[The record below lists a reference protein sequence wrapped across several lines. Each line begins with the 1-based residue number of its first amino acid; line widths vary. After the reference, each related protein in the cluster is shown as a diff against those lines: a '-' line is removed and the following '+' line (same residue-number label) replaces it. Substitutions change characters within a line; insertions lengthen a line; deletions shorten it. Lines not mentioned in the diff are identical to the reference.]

1 MASIQFSRSDSTTVW
16 ATASNCATSHTYT
29 IQVYSGGTWWDKVT
43 NLYGNTSY
51 TKSFS
56 VNGSGSYSARLWDET
71 IQGVAATGSIPEW
84 ETSKDV
90 TVTIKNYLNSTTA
103 LVDGSYTGQVGTS
116 FSITAPGTQY
126 QTYANQYTFQYYT
139 LSSENYS
146 QNHSANEPIFIKD
159 GLQVRV
165 YYKSIS
171 YPYTTYVYVN
181 GSLVRTAQ
189 NTTNTESRVR
199 ISELSAYTAY
209 ADAYDFQ
216 YAKVGDSSV
225 EYASYSL
232 INLTQ
237 GSMTYISLYFVE
249 KLYPYTI
256 YIYIDGEAGPTTTN
270 TTNTESRVR
279 ISELSAYTAYADAYD
294 FQYAKVGDS
303 SVEYASYS
311 LINLTQGSM
320 TYISLYFVEKLYPY
334 TIYIYI
340 DGEAGP
346 TTTNTTN
353 TESSVLVSSLFADT
367 QYAIDYDFQYATVVG
382 LSGQYD
388 ANSYITLTSGST
400 TGIQLYFKSKIRS
413 VEPIISSV
421 TTTSTTATI
430 NWSKNGGTEGVWII
444 YYGLSSATMESG
456 GYITSSP
463 ATITGLAPGKTY
475 IFYIQNY
482 VSSSDKA
489 NSNSVTAA
497 TNEAIGY
504 FAWTND
510 DATNIQTGQPVTNLT
525 ASAWQNLIA
534 KVAACGG
541 NTGSIPTASSGTKIT
556 ANHFNQMRNAISG
569 LTGAGSVASS
579 VTSGTSKVLASLF
592 ANATTALK
600 EAINRAISAKN
611 NQ

>member
-1 MASIQFSRSDSTTVW
+1 MPTLTGVSGTPTSITLTVSGMSSSTTYRRTYKWILNSVVMKTTTDPEPHTTS
-16 ATASNCATSHTYT
+16 ASAYISGLTPSTAYQCKVEIYNP
-29 IQVYSGGTWWDKVT
+29 GGSKVAEAGYIRVVT
-43 NLYGNTSY
+43 L
-51 TKSFS
+51 
-56 VNGSGSYSARLWDET
+56 DPDP
-71 IQGVAATGSIPEW
+71 QP
-84 ETSKDV
+84 V
-90 TVTIKNYLNSTTA
+90 TVTIYNYL
-103 LVDGSYTGQVGTS
+103 DGSNTLVNGSFTGDINNTFYIS
-116 FSITAPGTQY
+116 ASGTQY
-126 QTYANQYTFQYYT
+126 QTYSQQYEFQYFT
-139 LSSENYS
+139 LSTQSYNITHDASY
-146 QNHSANEPIFIKD
+146 PITIKA
-159 GLQVRV
+159 GLIVRA
-165 YYKSIS
+165 YYKSIR
-171 YPYTTYVYVN
+171 YPYTAYVYID
-181 GSLVRTAQ
+181 GSLARTTQ
-189 NTTNTESRVR
+189 NTTNTEPKVR
-199 ISELSAYTAY
+199 ISDLAAYTAY

-232 INLTQ
+232 INLTR
-237 GSMTYISLYFVE
+237 GSMTYISLYFVK

-256 YIYIDGEAGPTTTN
+256 YIYIDGT
-270 TTNTESRVR
+270 
-279 ISELSAYTAYADAYD
+279 
-294 FQYAKVGDS
+294 
-303 SVEYASYS
+303 
-311 LINLTQGSM
+311 
-320 TYISLYFVEKLYPY
+320 
-334 TIYIYI
+334 
-340 DGEAGP
+340 AGP

-353 TESSVLVSSLFADT
+353 TESSVLISSLPA
-367 QYAIDYDFQYATVVG
+367 YINYVADYDFQYATVVG
-382 LSGQYD
+382 LSGQYNAD
-388 ANSYITLTSGST
+388 SRITLTSGST
-400 TGIQLYFKSKIRS
+400 TGIRLYFKSKIRS

-430 NWSKNGGTEGVWII
+430 NWSKNGGTEGTWII
-444 YYGLSSATMESG
+444 YYGLSSASMVSG
-456 GYITSSP
+456 GYVTSSP
-463 ATITGLAPGKTY
+463 ATITGLTPGKTY

-510 DATNIQTGQPVTNLT
+510 DATKIQTGQPVTNLT

-541 NTGSIPTASSGTKIT
+541 STGSIPTASSGTKIT

-592 ANATTALK
+592 ANTTTALK

>member
-1 MASIQFSRSDSTTVW
+1 MPTLTGVSGTPTSITLTVSGMSSSTTYRRTYKWILNSVVMKTTTDPEPHTTS
-16 ATASNCATSHTYT
+16 ASAYISGLTPSTAYQCKVEIYNP
-29 IQVYSGGTWWDKVT
+29 GGSKVAEAGYIRVVT
-43 NLYGNTSY
+43 L
-51 TKSFS
+51 
-56 VNGSGSYSARLWDET
+56 DPDP
-71 IQGVAATGSIPEW
+71 QP
-84 ETSKDV
+84 V
-90 TVTIKNYLNSTTA
+90 TVTIYNYL
-103 LVDGSYTGQVGTS
+103 DGSNTLVNGSFTGDINNTFYIS
-116 FSITAPGTQY
+116 ASGTQY
-126 QTYANQYTFQYYT
+126 QTYSQQYEFQYFT
-139 LSSENYS
+139 LSTQSYNITHDASY
-146 QNHSANEPIFIKD
+146 PITIKA
-159 GLQVRV
+159 GLIVRA
-165 YYKSIS
+165 YYKSIR
-171 YPYTTYVYVN
+171 YPYTAYVYID
-181 GSLVRTAQ
+181 GSLARTTQ
-189 NTTNTESRVR
+189 NTTNTESKVR
-199 ISELSAYTAY
+199 ISELAAYTAY
-209 ADAYDFQ
+209 ADSYDFQ

-232 INLTQ
+232 INLTR
-237 GSMTYISLYFVE
+237 GSMTYISLYFVK

-256 YIYIDGEAGPTTTN
+256 YIYIDGT
-270 TTNTESRVR
+270 
-279 ISELSAYTAYADAYD
+279 
-294 FQYAKVGDS
+294 
-303 SVEYASYS
+303 
-311 LINLTQGSM
+311 
-320 TYISLYFVEKLYPY
+320 
-334 TIYIYI
+334 
-340 DGEAGP
+340 AGP

-353 TESSVLVSSLFADT
+353 TESSVLISSLPAYIN
-367 QYAIDYDFQYATVVG
+367 YAADYDFQYATVVG
-382 LSGQYD
+382 LSGQYNAD
-388 ANSYITLTSGST
+388 SRITLTSGST
-400 TGIQLYFKSKIRS
+400 TGIRLYFKSKIRS

-444 YYGLSSATMESG
+444 YYGLSSASMASG
-456 GYITSSP
+456 GYVTSSP
-463 ATITGLAPGKTY
+463 ATITGLTPGKTY

-541 NTGSIPTASSGTKIT
+541 STGSIPTASSGTKIT

-579 VTSGTSKVLASLF
+579 VTSGKSKVLASLF

>member
-1 MASIQFSRSDSTTVW
+1 MPTLTGVSGTSTSITLTVSGMSSTTTYKRTYKWILNSVVMKTTTDSK
-16 ATASNCATSHTYT
+16 AGATSANAF
-29 IQVYSGGTWWDKVT
+29 ISGLTPSTAYQCKVEIY
-43 NLYGNTSY
+43 NPG
-51 TKSFS
+51 
-56 VNGSGSYSARLWDET
+56 GSK
-71 IQGVAATGSIPEW
+71 VAEAGYIRVVTLDP
-84 ETSKDV
+84 DPQPV
-90 TVTIKNYLNSTTA
+90 TVTIYNYL
-103 LVDGSYTGQVGTS
+103 DGSNTLVNGSFTGDIDNTFYIS
-116 FSITAPGTQY
+116 ASGTQY
-126 QTYANQYTFQYYT
+126 QTYSQQYEFQYFT
-139 LSSENYS
+139 LSTQSYNTTHDASY
-146 QNHSANEPIFIKD
+146 PITIKA
-159 GLQVRV
+159 GLIVRA
-165 YYKSIS
+165 YYKSIR
-171 YPYTTYVYVN
+171 YPYTAYVYIN
-181 GSLVRTAQ
+181 GSLARTAQ
-189 NTTNTESRVR
+189 NTTNTESKVR
-199 ISELSAYTAY
+199 ISDLAAYTAY

-232 INLTQ
+232 INLTR
-237 GSMTYISLYFVE
+237 GSMTYISLYFVK
-249 KLYPYTI
+249 KLYPYTL
-256 YIYIDGEAGPTTTN
+256 YIYIDGTAGP
-270 TTNTESRVR
+270 S
-279 ISELSAYTAYADAYD
+279 
-294 FQYAKVGDS
+294 
-303 SVEYASYS
+303 
-311 LINLTQGSM
+311 
-320 TYISLYFVEKLYPY
+320 
-334 TIYIYI
+334 
-340 DGEAGP
+340 
-346 TTTNTTN
+346 TTNTTN

-382 LSGQYD
+382 LSGQYN
-388 ANSYITLTSGST
+388 ANSRITLTSGST
-400 TGIQLYFKSKIRS
+400 TGIRLYFKSKIRS
-413 VEPIISSV
+413 VEPIISNV

-430 NWSKNGGTEGVWII
+430 NWSKNGGTEGVWVI
-444 YYGLSSATMESG
+444 YYGLSSASMTSG

-463 ATITGLAPGKTY
+463 STITGLTPGKTY

-541 NTGSIPTASSGTKIT
+541 STGSIPTASSGTKIT

-592 ANATTALK
+592 ANVTTSLK

>member
-1 MASIQFSRSDSTTVW
+1 MPTLTGVSGTSTSITLTVSGMSSSTTYRRTYKWILNSVVMKTTTDPEPHTTS
-16 ATASNCATSHTYT
+16 ASAYISGLTPSTAYQCKVEIYNP
-29 IQVYSGGTWWDKVT
+29 GGSKVAEAGYIRVVT
-43 NLYGNTSY
+43 L
-51 TKSFS
+51 
-56 VNGSGSYSARLWDET
+56 DPDP
-71 IQGVAATGSIPEW
+71 QP
-84 ETSKDV
+84 V
-90 TVTIKNYLNSTTA
+90 TVTIYNYL
-103 LVDGSYTGQVGTS
+103 DGSNTLVNGSFTGDINNTFYIS
-116 FSITAPGTQY
+116 APGTQY
-126 QTYANQYTFQYYT
+126 QTYSQQYEFQYFT
-139 LSSENYS
+139 LSTQNYNTAHDAS
-146 QNHSANEPIFIKD
+146 YPIKIKA
-159 GLQVRV
+159 GLIVRA
-165 YYKSIS
+165 YYKSIR
-171 YPYTTYVYVN
+171 YPYTAYVYID
-181 GSLVRTAQ
+181 GSLARTTQ
-189 NTTNTESRVR
+189 NTTNTESKVR
-199 ISELSAYTAY
+199 ISDLAAYTAY

-232 INLTQ
+232 INLTR
-237 GSMTYISLYFVE
+237 GSMTYISLYFVK

-256 YIYIDGEAGPTTTN
+256 YIYIDGT
-270 TTNTESRVR
+270 
-279 ISELSAYTAYADAYD
+279 
-294 FQYAKVGDS
+294 
-303 SVEYASYS
+303 
-311 LINLTQGSM
+311 
-320 TYISLYFVEKLYPY
+320 
-334 TIYIYI
+334 
-340 DGEAGP
+340 AGP

-353 TESSVLVSSLFADT
+353 TESSVLISSLPA
-367 QYAIDYDFQYATVVG
+367 YINYVADYDFQYATVVG
-382 LSGQYD
+382 LSGQYNAD
-388 ANSYITLTSGST
+388 SRITLTSGST
-400 TGIQLYFKSKIRS
+400 TGIRLYFKSKIRS

-444 YYGLSSATMESG
+444 YYGLSSASMVSG
-456 GYITSSP
+456 GYVTSSP
-463 ATITGLAPGKTY
+463 ATITGLTPGKTY

-541 NTGSIPTASSGTKIT
+541 STGSIPTASSGTKIT

>member
-1 MASIQFSRSDSTTVW
+1 MPTLTGVSGTPTSITLTVSGMSSSTTYRRTYKWILNSVVMKTTTDPEPHTTS
-16 ATASNCATSHTYT
+16 ASAYISGLTPSTAYQCKVEIYNP
-29 IQVYSGGTWWDKVT
+29 GGSKVAEAGYIRVVT
-43 NLYGNTSY
+43 L
-51 TKSFS
+51 
-56 VNGSGSYSARLWDET
+56 DPDP
-71 IQGVAATGSIPEW
+71 QP
-84 ETSKDV
+84 V
-90 TVTIKNYLNSTTA
+90 TVTIYNYL
-103 LVDGSYTGQVGTS
+103 DGSNTLVNGSFTGDINNTFYIS
-116 FSITAPGTQY
+116 ASGTQY
-126 QTYANQYTFQYYT
+126 QTYSQQYEFQYFT
-139 LSSENYS
+139 LSTQSYNITHDASY
-146 QNHSANEPIFIKD
+146 PITIKA
-159 GLQVRV
+159 GLIVRA
-165 YYKSIS
+165 YYKSIR
-171 YPYTTYVYVN
+171 YPYTAYVYID
-181 GSLVRTAQ
+181 GSLARTTQ
-189 NTTNTESRVR
+189 NTTNTESKVR
-199 ISELSAYTAY
+199 ISDLAAYTAY

-232 INLTQ
+232 INLTR
-237 GSMTYISLYFVE
+237 GSMTYISLYFVK

-256 YIYIDGEAGPTTTN
+256 YIYIDGT
-270 TTNTESRVR
+270 
-279 ISELSAYTAYADAYD
+279 
-294 FQYAKVGDS
+294 
-303 SVEYASYS
+303 
-311 LINLTQGSM
+311 
-320 TYISLYFVEKLYPY
+320 
-334 TIYIYI
+334 
-340 DGEAGP
+340 AGP

-353 TESSVLVSSLFADT
+353 TESSVLISSLPA
-367 QYAIDYDFQYATVVG
+367 YINYVADYDFQYATVVG
-382 LSGQYD
+382 LSGQYNAD
-388 ANSYITLTSGST
+388 SRITLTSGST
-400 TGIQLYFKSKIRS
+400 TGIRLYFKSKIRS

-444 YYGLSSATMESG
+444 YYGLSSASMVSG
-456 GYITSSP
+456 GYVTSSP
-463 ATITGLAPGKTY
+463 ATITGLTPGKTY

-541 NTGSIPTASSGTKIT
+541 STGSIPTASSGTKIT

>member
-1 MASIQFSRSDSTTVW
+1 MPTLTGVSGTPTSITLTVSGMSSSTTYRRTYKWILNSVVMKTTTDPEPHTTS
-16 ATASNCATSHTYT
+16 ASAYISGLTPSTAYQCKVEIYNP
-29 IQVYSGGTWWDKVT
+29 GGSKVAEAGYIRVVT
-43 NLYGNTSY
+43 L
-51 TKSFS
+51 
-56 VNGSGSYSARLWDET
+56 DPDP
-71 IQGVAATGSIPEW
+71 QP
-84 ETSKDV
+84 V
-90 TVTIKNYLNSTTA
+90 TVTIYNYL
-103 LVDGSYTGQVGTS
+103 DGSNTLVNGSFTGDINNTFYIS
-116 FSITAPGTQY
+116 ASGTQY
-126 QTYANQYTFQYYT
+126 QTYSQQYEFQYFT
-139 LSSENYS
+139 LSTQSYNITHDASY
-146 QNHSANEPIFIKD
+146 PITIKA
-159 GLQVRV
+159 GLIVRA
-165 YYKSIS
+165 YYKSIR
-171 YPYTTYVYVN
+171 YPYTAYVYID
-181 GSLVRTAQ
+181 GSLARTAQ
-189 NTTNTESRVR
+189 NTTNTEPKVR
-199 ISELSAYTAY
+199 ISDLAAYTAY

-232 INLTQ
+232 INLTR
-237 GSMTYISLYFVE
+237 GSMTYIYLYFVK

-256 YIYIDGEAGPTTTN
+256 YIYIDGT
-270 TTNTESRVR
+270 
-279 ISELSAYTAYADAYD
+279 
-294 FQYAKVGDS
+294 
-303 SVEYASYS
+303 
-311 LINLTQGSM
+311 
-320 TYISLYFVEKLYPY
+320 
-334 TIYIYI
+334 
-340 DGEAGP
+340 AGP

-353 TESSVLVSSLFADT
+353 TESSVLISSLPA
-367 QYAIDYDFQYATVVG
+367 YINYVADYDFQYATVVG
-382 LSGQYD
+382 LSGQYNAD
-388 ANSYITLTSGST
+388 SRITLTSGST
-400 TGIQLYFKSKIRS
+400 TGIRLYFKSKIRS

-463 ATITGLAPGKTY
+463 ATITGLTPGKTY

-489 NSNSVTAA
+489 DSNSVTAA

-510 DATNIQTGQPVTNLT
+510 DATNIQSGQPVTNLT

-541 NTGSIPTASSGTKIT
+541 STGSIPTASSGTKIT

>member
-1 MASIQFSRSDSTTVW
+1 MPTLTGASGTPTSITLTVSGMSSSTTYKRTYKWILNSVVMK
-16 ATASNCATSHTYT
+16 TTTDSNAGATSASAY
-29 IQVYSGGTWWDKVT
+29 ISGLTPSTAYQCKVEIY
-43 NLYGNTSY
+43 NPG
-51 TKSFS
+51 
-56 VNGSGSYSARLWDET
+56 GSK
-71 IQGVAATGSIPEW
+71 VAEAGYIRVVTLDADPQP
-84 ETSKDV
+84 V
-90 TVTIKNYLNSTTA
+90 TVTIYNYL
-103 LVDGSYTGQVGTS
+103 DGSNTLVNGSFTGDINDTFYIS
-116 FSITAPGTQY
+116 ASGTQY
-126 QTYANQYTFQYYT
+126 QTYSQQYEFQYFT
-139 LSSENYS
+139 LSTQSYNTTHDASY
-146 QNHSANEPIFIKD
+146 PITIKA
-159 GLQVRV
+159 GLIVRA

-171 YPYTTYVYVN
+171 YPYTAYVYID
-181 GSLVRTAQ
+181 GSLARTTQ
-189 NTTNTESRVR
+189 NTTNTESKVR
-199 ISELSAYTAY
+199 ISDLAAYTAY

-216 YAKVGDSSV
+216 YAKVRGSSV

-237 GSMTYISLYFVE
+237 GSMTYISLYFVK

-256 YIYIDGEAGPTTTN
+256 YIYIDGT
-270 TTNTESRVR
+270 
-279 ISELSAYTAYADAYD
+279 
-294 FQYAKVGDS
+294 
-303 SVEYASYS
+303 
-311 LINLTQGSM
+311 
-320 TYISLYFVEKLYPY
+320 
-334 TIYIYI
+334 
-340 DGEAGP
+340 AGP

-353 TESSVLVSSLFADT
+353 TESSVLISSLPAYIN
-367 QYAIDYDFQYATVVG
+367 YAADYDFQYATVVG
-382 LSGQYD
+382 LSGQYNAD
-388 ANSYITLTSGST
+388 SRITLTSGST
-400 TGIQLYFKSKIRS
+400 TGIRLYFKSKIRS

-430 NWSKNGGTEGVWII
+430 NWSKNGGTEGVWVI
-444 YYGLSSATMESG
+444 YYGLSSASMASG

-463 ATITGLAPGKTY
+463 ATITGLTPGKTY

-482 VSSSDKA
+482 VGSNDKA

-541 NTGSIPTASSGTKIT
+541 STGSIPTASSGTKIT

>member
-1 MASIQFSRSDSTTVW
+1 MPTLTGVSGTPTSITLTVSGMSSSTTYRRTYKWILNSVVMKTTTDPEPHTTS
-16 ATASNCATSHTYT
+16 ASAYISGLTPSTAYQCKVEIYNP
-29 IQVYSGGTWWDKVT
+29 GGSKVAEAGYIRVVT
-43 NLYGNTSY
+43 L
-51 TKSFS
+51 
-56 VNGSGSYSARLWDET
+56 DPDP
-71 IQGVAATGSIPEW
+71 QP
-84 ETSKDV
+84 V
-90 TVTIKNYLNSTTA
+90 TVTIYNYL
-103 LVDGSYTGQVGTS
+103 DGSNTLVNGSFTGDINNTFYIS
-116 FSITAPGTQY
+116 ASGTQY
-126 QTYANQYTFQYYT
+126 QTYSQQYEFQYFT
-139 LSSENYS
+139 LSTQSYNTTHDASY
-146 QNHSANEPIFIKD
+146 PITIKA
-159 GLQVRV
+159 GLIVRA
-165 YYKSIS
+165 YYKSIR
-171 YPYTTYVYVN
+171 YPYTAYVYID
-181 GSLVRTAQ
+181 GSLARTTQ
-189 NTTNTESRVR
+189 NTTNTESKVR
-199 ISELSAYTAY
+199 ISDLAAYTAY

-232 INLTQ
+232 INLTR
-237 GSMTYISLYFVE
+237 GSMTYISLYFVK

-256 YIYIDGEAGPTTTN
+256 YIYIDGT
-270 TTNTESRVR
+270 
-279 ISELSAYTAYADAYD
+279 
-294 FQYAKVGDS
+294 
-303 SVEYASYS
+303 
-311 LINLTQGSM
+311 
-320 TYISLYFVEKLYPY
+320 
-334 TIYIYI
+334 
-340 DGEAGP
+340 AGP

-353 TESSVLVSSLFADT
+353 TESSVLISSLPA
-367 QYAIDYDFQYATVVG
+367 YINYVADYDFQYATVVG
-382 LSGQYD
+382 LSGQYNAD
-388 ANSYITLTSGST
+388 SRITLTSGST
-400 TGIQLYFKSKIRS
+400 TGIRLYFKSKIRS

-444 YYGLSSATMESG
+444 YYGLSSASMASG

-463 ATITGLAPGKTY
+463 ATITGLTPGKTY

-541 NTGSIPTASSGTKIT
+541 STGSIPTASSGTKIT

>member
-1 MASIQFSRSDSTTVW
+1 MPTLTGVSGTSTSITLTVSGMSSSTTYRRTYKWILNSVVMK
-16 ATASNCATSHTYT
+16 TTTDPEPHATSASAY
-29 IQVYSGGTWWDKVT
+29 ISGLTPSTAYQCKVEIY
-43 NLYGNTSY
+43 NPG
-51 TKSFS
+51 
-56 VNGSGSYSARLWDET
+56 GSK
-71 IQGVAATGSIPEW
+71 VAEAGYIRVVTLDP
-84 ETSKDV
+84 DPQPV
-90 TVTIKNYLNSTTA
+90 TVTIYNYL
-103 LVDGSYTGQVGTS
+103 DGSNTLVNGSFTGDINNTFYIS
-116 FSITAPGTQY
+116 ASGTQY
-126 QTYANQYTFQYYT
+126 QTYSQQYEFQYFT
-139 LSSENYS
+139 LSTQSYNTTHDASY
-146 QNHSANEPIFIKD
+146 PITIKS
-159 GLQVRV
+159 GLIVRA
-165 YYKSIS
+165 YYKSIR
-171 YPYTTYVYVN
+171 YPYTAYVYIN

-189 NTTNTESRVR
+189 NTTNTESKVR
-199 ISELSAYTAY
+199 ISDLAAYTAY

-216 YAKVGDSSV
+216 YAKVGNPSI

-232 INLTQ
+232 INLTR
-237 GSMTYISLYFVE
+237 GSMTYISLYFVK

-256 YIYIDGEAGPTTTN
+256 YIYID
-270 TTNTESRVR
+270 
-279 ISELSAYTAYADAYD
+279 
-294 FQYAKVGDS
+294 
-303 SVEYASYS
+303 
-311 LINLTQGSM
+311 SM
-320 TYISLYFVEKLYPY
+320 
-334 TIYIYI
+334 
-340 DGEAGP
+340 AGP

-353 TESSVLVSSLFADT
+353 TESSVLISSLPAYIN
-367 QYAIDYDFQYATVVG
+367 YAADYDFQYATVVG
-382 LSGQYD
+382 LSGQYN
-388 ANSYITLTSGST
+388 ANSRITLTSGST
-400 TGIQLYFKSKIRS
+400 TGIRLYFKSKIRS
-413 VEPIISSV
+413 VEPIISNV

-444 YYGLSSATMESG
+444 YYGLSSASMVNG
-456 GYITSSP
+456 GYATSSP
-463 ATITGLAPGKTY
+463 ATITGLTPGKTY

-525 ASAWQNLIA
+525 ASAWRNLIA

-541 NTGSIPTASSGTKIT
+541 STGSIPTASSGTKIT

>member
-1 MASIQFSRSDSTTVW
+1 MPTLTGVSGTSTSITLTVSGMSEGTLYKRTYKWILNSVVRKTTTDSK
-16 ATASNCATSHTYT
+16 AGATSASAY
-29 IQVYSGGTWWDKVT
+29 ISGLTPSTPYQCKVEIYNPGGSKVSET
-43 NLYGNTSY
+43 EYIRVVTLDPDPQPVTVPIYNYLDGRNTL
-51 TKSFS
+51 
-56 VNGSGSYSARLWDET
+56 VNGSFTGDINNTFYISA
-71 IQGVAATGSIPEW
+71 S
-84 ETSKDV
+84 
-90 TVTIKNYLNSTTA
+90 
-103 LVDGSYTGQVGTS
+103 
-116 FSITAPGTQY
+116 GTQY
-126 QTYANQYTFQYYT
+126 QTYSQQYEFQYFT
-139 LSSENYS
+139 LSTQNYNTAHDAS
-146 QNHSANEPIFIKD
+146 YPIKIKA
-159 GLQVRV
+159 GLIVRA

-171 YPYTTYVYVN
+171 YPYTVYVYID

-189 NTTNTESRVR
+189 NTTNTESKVR
-199 ISELSAYTAY
+199 ISELAAYTAY
-209 ADAYDFQ
+209 ADSYDFQ
-216 YAKVGDSSV
+216 YAKVGGSSV

-237 GSMTYISLYFVE
+237 GSMTYISLYFVK

-256 YIYIDGEAGPTTTN
+256 YIYIDGT
-270 TTNTESRVR
+270 
-279 ISELSAYTAYADAYD
+279 
-294 FQYAKVGDS
+294 
-303 SVEYASYS
+303 
-311 LINLTQGSM
+311 
-320 TYISLYFVEKLYPY
+320 
-334 TIYIYI
+334 
-340 DGEAGP
+340 AGP

-382 LSGQYD
+382 LSGQYN
-388 ANSYITLTSGST
+388 ANSRITLTSGST
-400 TGIQLYFKSKIRS
+400 TGIRLYFKSKIRS
-413 VEPIISSV
+413 VAPLISNV
-421 TTTSTTATI
+421 TTTSTTAAI

-444 YYGLSSATMESG
+444 YYGLSSASMVSG
-456 GYITSSP
+456 GYVTSSP
-463 ATITGLAPGKTY
+463 ATITGLTPGKTY

-510 DATNIQTGQPVTNLT
+510 DATNIQSGQPVTNLT

-541 NTGSIPTASSGTKIT
+541 STGSIPTASSGTKIT

>member
-1 MASIQFSRSDSTTVW
+1 MPTLTGVSGTSTSITLTVSGMSSSTTYRRTYKWILNSVVMK
-16 ATASNCATSHTYT
+16 TTTDPEPHATSASAY
-29 IQVYSGGTWWDKVT
+29 ISGLTPSTAYQCKVEIY
-43 NLYGNTSY
+43 NPG
-51 TKSFS
+51 
-56 VNGSGSYSARLWDET
+56 GSK
-71 IQGVAATGSIPEW
+71 VAEAGYIRVVTLDP
-84 ETSKDV
+84 DPQPV
-90 TVTIKNYLNSTTA
+90 TVTIYNYL
-103 LVDGSYTGQVGTS
+103 DGSNTLVNGSFTGDINNTFYIS
-116 FSITAPGTQY
+116 ASGTQY
-126 QTYANQYTFQYYT
+126 QTYSQQYEFQYFT
-139 LSSENYS
+139 LSTQSYNTTHDASY
-146 QNHSANEPIFIKD
+146 PITIKS
-159 GLQVRV
+159 GLIVRA
-165 YYKSIS
+165 YYKSIR
-171 YPYTTYVYVN
+171 YPYTAYVYIN

-189 NTTNTESRVR
+189 NTTNTESKVR
-199 ISELSAYTAY
+199 ISDLAAYTAY

-237 GSMTYISLYFVE
+237 GSMTYISLYFVK

-256 YIYIDGEAGPTTTN
+256 YIYIDGT
-270 TTNTESRVR
+270 V
-279 ISELSAYTAYADAYD
+279 
-294 FQYAKVGDS
+294 
-303 SVEYASYS
+303 
-311 LINLTQGSM
+311 
-320 TYISLYFVEKLYPY
+320 
-334 TIYIYI
+334 
-340 DGEAGP
+340 GP

-353 TESSVLVSSLFADT
+353 TESSVLISSLPAYIN
-367 QYAIDYDFQYATVVG
+367 YAADYDFQYATVVG
-382 LSGQYD
+382 LSGQYN
-388 ANSYITLTSGST
+388 ANSRITLTSGST
-400 TGIQLYFKSKIRS
+400 TGIRLYFKSKIRS
-413 VEPIISSV
+413 VEPIISNV
-421 TTTSTTATI
+421 TTTSMTATI
-430 NWSKNGGTEGVWII
+430 NWSKNGGTEGVWVI
-444 YYGLSSATMESG
+444 YYGLSSASMASG

-463 ATITGLAPGKTY
+463 ATITGLTPGKTY

-541 NTGSIPTASSGTKIT
+541 STGSIPTASSGTKIT

>member
-1 MASIQFSRSDSTTVW
+1 MPTLTGVSGTPTSITLTVSGMSSSTTYRRTYKWILNSVVMKTTTDPEPHTTS
-16 ATASNCATSHTYT
+16 ASAYISGLTPSTAYQCKVEIYNP
-29 IQVYSGGTWWDKVT
+29 GGSKVAEAGYIRVVT
-43 NLYGNTSY
+43 L
-51 TKSFS
+51 
-56 VNGSGSYSARLWDET
+56 DPDP
-71 IQGVAATGSIPEW
+71 QP
-84 ETSKDV
+84 V
-90 TVTIKNYLNSTTA
+90 TVTIYNYL
-103 LVDGSYTGQVGTS
+103 DGSNTLVNGSFTGDINNTFYIS
-116 FSITAPGTQY
+116 ASGTQY
-126 QTYANQYTFQYYT
+126 QTYSQQYEFQYFT
-139 LSSENYS
+139 LSTQSYNITHDASY
-146 QNHSANEPIFIKD
+146 PITIKA
-159 GLQVRV
+159 GLIVRA
-165 YYKSIS
+165 YYKSIR
-171 YPYTTYVYVN
+171 YPYTAYVYID
-181 GSLVRTAQ
+181 GSLARTTQ
-189 NTTNTESRVR
+189 NTTNTESKVR
-199 ISELSAYTAY
+199 ISDLAAYTAY

-232 INLTQ
+232 INLTR
-237 GSMTYISLYFVE
+237 GSMTYISLYFVK

-256 YIYIDGEAGPTTTN
+256 YIYIDGT
-270 TTNTESRVR
+270 
-279 ISELSAYTAYADAYD
+279 
-294 FQYAKVGDS
+294 
-303 SVEYASYS
+303 
-311 LINLTQGSM
+311 
-320 TYISLYFVEKLYPY
+320 
-334 TIYIYI
+334 
-340 DGEAGP
+340 AGP

-353 TESSVLVSSLFADT
+353 TESSVLISSLPAYIN
-367 QYAIDYDFQYATVVG
+367 YAADYDFQYATVVG
-382 LSGQYD
+382 LSGQYNAD
-388 ANSYITLTSGST
+388 SRITLTSGST
-400 TGIQLYFKSKIRS
+400 TRIRLYFKSKIRS

-430 NWSKNGGTEGVWII
+430 NWSKNGGTEGVWVI
-444 YYGLSSATMESG
+444 YYGLSSASMVSG
-456 GYITSSP
+456 GYVTSSP
-463 ATITGLAPGKTY
+463 ATITGLTPGKTY

-510 DATNIQTGQPVTNLT
+510 DATKIQTGQPVTNLT

-541 NTGSIPTASSGTKIT
+541 STGSIPTASSGTKIT

>member
-1 MASIQFSRSDSTTVW
+1 MPTLTGVSGTPTSITLTVSGMSSSTTYRRTYKWILNSVVMKTTTDPEPHTTS
-16 ATASNCATSHTYT
+16 ASAYISGLTPSTAYQCKVEIYNP
-29 IQVYSGGTWWDKVT
+29 GGSKVAEAGYIRVVT
-43 NLYGNTSY
+43 L
-51 TKSFS
+51 
-56 VNGSGSYSARLWDET
+56 DPDP
-71 IQGVAATGSIPEW
+71 QP
-84 ETSKDV
+84 V
-90 TVTIKNYLNSTTA
+90 TVTIYNYL
-103 LVDGSYTGQVGTS
+103 DGSNTLVNGSFTGDINNTFYIS
-116 FSITAPGTQY
+116 ASGTQY
-126 QTYANQYTFQYYT
+126 QTYSQQYEFQYFT
-139 LSSENYS
+139 LSTQSYNITHDASY
-146 QNHSANEPIFIKD
+146 PITIKA
-159 GLQVRV
+159 GLIVRA
-165 YYKSIS
+165 YYKSIR
-171 YPYTTYVYVN
+171 YPYTEYVYID
-181 GSLVRTAQ
+181 GSLARTTQ
-189 NTTNTESRVR
+189 NTTNTESKVR
-199 ISELSAYTAY
+199 ISDLAAYTAY

-232 INLTQ
+232 INLTR
-237 GSMTYISLYFVE
+237 GSMTYISLYFVK

-256 YIYIDGEAGPTTTN
+256 YIYIDGT
-270 TTNTESRVR
+270 
-279 ISELSAYTAYADAYD
+279 
-294 FQYAKVGDS
+294 
-303 SVEYASYS
+303 
-311 LINLTQGSM
+311 
-320 TYISLYFVEKLYPY
+320 
-334 TIYIYI
+334 
-340 DGEAGP
+340 AGP

-353 TESSVLVSSLFADT
+353 TESSVLISSLPAYIN
-367 QYAIDYDFQYATVVG
+367 YAADYDFQYATVVG
-382 LSGQYD
+382 LSGQYNAD
-388 ANSYITLTSGST
+388 SRITLTSGST
-400 TGIQLYFKSKIRS
+400 TGIRLYFKSRIRS

-444 YYGLSSATMESG
+444 YYGLSSASMASG
-456 GYITSSP
+456 GYVTSSP
-463 ATITGLAPGKTY
+463 ATITGLTPGKTY

-510 DATNIQTGQPVTNLT
+510 DATNIQSGQPVTNLT

-541 NTGSIPTASSGTKIT
+541 STGSIPTASSGTKIT

-579 VTSGTSKVLASLF
+579 VTSGTSKILASLF

>member
-1 MASIQFSRSDSTTVW
+1 MPTLTGVSGTPTSITLTVSGMSSSTTYRRTYKWILNSVVMKTTTDPEPHTTS
-16 ATASNCATSHTYT
+16 ASAYISGLTPSTAYQCKVEIYNP
-29 IQVYSGGTWWDKVT
+29 GGSKVAEAGYIRVVT
-43 NLYGNTSY
+43 L
-51 TKSFS
+51 
-56 VNGSGSYSARLWDET
+56 DPDP
-71 IQGVAATGSIPEW
+71 QP
-84 ETSKDV
+84 V
-90 TVTIKNYLNSTTA
+90 TVTIYNYL
-103 LVDGSYTGQVGTS
+103 DGSNTLVNGSFTGDINNTFYIS
-116 FSITAPGTQY
+116 ASGTQY
-126 QTYANQYTFQYYT
+126 QTYSQQYEFQYFT
-139 LSSENYS
+139 LSTQSYNITHDASY
-146 QNHSANEPIFIKD
+146 PITIKA
-159 GLQVRV
+159 GLIVRA
-165 YYKSIS
+165 YYKSIR
-171 YPYTTYVYVN
+171 YPYTAYVYID
-181 GSLVRTAQ
+181 GSLARTTQ
-189 NTTNTESRVR
+189 NTTNTEPKVR
-199 ISELSAYTAY
+199 ISELAAYTAY

-237 GSMTYISLYFVE
+237 GSMTYISLYFVK

-256 YIYIDGEAGPTTTN
+256 YIYIDGT
-270 TTNTESRVR
+270 
-279 ISELSAYTAYADAYD
+279 
-294 FQYAKVGDS
+294 
-303 SVEYASYS
+303 
-311 LINLTQGSM
+311 
-320 TYISLYFVEKLYPY
+320 
-334 TIYIYI
+334 
-340 DGEAGP
+340 AGP

-353 TESSVLVSSLFADT
+353 TESSVLISSLPA
-367 QYAIDYDFQYATVVG
+367 YINYVADYDFQYATVVG
-382 LSGQYD
+382 LSGQYNAD
-388 ANSYITLTSGST
+388 SRITLTSGST
-400 TGIQLYFKSKIRS
+400 TGIRLYFKSKIRS

-430 NWSKNGGTEGVWII
+430 NWSKNGGTEGVWVI
-444 YYGLSSATMESG
+444 YYGLSSASMASG
-456 GYITSSP
+456 GYVTSSP
-463 ATITGLAPGKTY
+463 ATITGLTPGKTY

-510 DATNIQTGQPVTNLT
+510 DATKIQTGQPVTNLT

-541 NTGSIPTASSGTKIT
+541 STGSIPTASSGTKIT

>member
-1 MASIQFSRSDSTTVW
+1 MPTLTGVSGTPTSITLTVSGMSSSTTYRRTYKWILNSVVMKTTTDPEPHTTS
-16 ATASNCATSHTYT
+16 ASAYISGLTPSTAYQCKVEIYNP
-29 IQVYSGGTWWDKVT
+29 GGSKVAEAGYIRVVT
-43 NLYGNTSY
+43 L
-51 TKSFS
+51 
-56 VNGSGSYSARLWDET
+56 DPDP
-71 IQGVAATGSIPEW
+71 QP
-84 ETSKDV
+84 V
-90 TVTIKNYLNSTTA
+90 TVTIYNYL
-103 LVDGSYTGQVGTS
+103 DGSNTLVNGSFTGDINNTFYIS
-116 FSITAPGTQY
+116 ASGTQY
-126 QTYANQYTFQYYT
+126 QTYSQQYEFQYFT
-139 LSSENYS
+139 LSTQSYNITHDASY
-146 QNHSANEPIFIKD
+146 PITIKA
-159 GLQVRV
+159 GLIVRA
-165 YYKSIS
+165 YYKSIR
-171 YPYTTYVYVN
+171 YPYTAYVYID
-181 GSLVRTAQ
+181 GSLARTTQ
-189 NTTNTESRVR
+189 NTTNTESKVR
-199 ISELSAYTAY
+199 ISDLAAYTAY

-232 INLTQ
+232 INLTR
-237 GSMTYISLYFVE
+237 GSMTYISLYFVK

-256 YIYIDGEAGPTTTN
+256 YIYIDDT
-270 TTNTESRVR
+270 
-279 ISELSAYTAYADAYD
+279 
-294 FQYAKVGDS
+294 
-303 SVEYASYS
+303 
-311 LINLTQGSM
+311 
-320 TYISLYFVEKLYPY
+320 
-334 TIYIYI
+334 
-340 DGEAGP
+340 AGP

-353 TESSVLVSSLFADT
+353 TESSVLISSLPAYIN
-367 QYAIDYDFQYATVVG
+367 YAADYDFQYATVVG
-382 LSGQYD
+382 LSGQYNAD
-388 ANSYITLTSGST
+388 SRITLTSGST
-400 TGIQLYFKSKIRS
+400 TGIRLYFKSKIRS

-430 NWSKNGGTEGVWII
+430 NWSKNGGTEGVWVI
-444 YYGLSSATMESG
+444 YYGLSSASMASG
-456 GYITSSP
+456 GYVTSSP
-463 ATITGLAPGKTY
+463 ATITGLTPGKTY

-510 DATNIQTGQPVTNLT
+510 DATKIQTGQPVTNLT

-541 NTGSIPTASSGTKIT
+541 STGSIPTASSGTKIT

>member
-1 MASIQFSRSDSTTVW
+1 MPTLTGVSGTSTSITLTVSGMSSSTTYRRTYKWILNSVVMKTTTDPEPHTTS
-16 ATASNCATSHTYT
+16 ASAYISGLTPSTAYQCKVEIYNP
-29 IQVYSGGTWWDKVT
+29 GGSKVAEAGYIRVVT
-43 NLYGNTSY
+43 L
-51 TKSFS
+51 
-56 VNGSGSYSARLWDET
+56 DPDP
-71 IQGVAATGSIPEW
+71 QP
-84 ETSKDV
+84 V
-90 TVTIKNYLNSTTA
+90 TVTIYNYL
-103 LVDGSYTGQVGTS
+103 DGSNTLVNGSFTGDIDNTFYIS
-116 FSITAPGTQY
+116 ASGTQY
-126 QTYANQYTFQYYT
+126 QTYSQQYEFQYFT
-139 LSSENYS
+139 LSTQSYNITHDASY
-146 QNHSANEPIFIKD
+146 PITIKA
-159 GLQVRV
+159 GLIVRA
-165 YYKSIS
+165 YYKSIR
-171 YPYTTYVYVN
+171 YPYTAYVYID
-181 GSLVRTAQ
+181 GSLARTVQ
-189 NTTNTESRVR
+189 NTTNTESKVR
-199 ISELSAYTAY
+199 ISDLAAYTAY

-237 GSMTYISLYFVE
+237 GNMTYISLYFVK

-256 YIYIDGEAGPTTTN
+256 YIYIDGT
-270 TTNTESRVR
+270 
-279 ISELSAYTAYADAYD
+279 
-294 FQYAKVGDS
+294 
-303 SVEYASYS
+303 
-311 LINLTQGSM
+311 
-320 TYISLYFVEKLYPY
+320 
-334 TIYIYI
+334 
-340 DGEAGP
+340 AGP

-353 TESSVLVSSLFADT
+353 TESSVLISSLPAYIN
-367 QYAIDYDFQYATVVG
+367 YAADYDFQYATVVG
-382 LSGQYD
+382 LSGQYNAD
-388 ANSYITLTSGST
+388 SRITLTSGST
-400 TGIQLYFKSKIRS
+400 TGIRLYFKSKIRS
-413 VEPIISSV
+413 IEPIISSV

-444 YYGLSSATMESG
+444 YYGLSSASMESG

-463 ATITGLAPGKTY
+463 ATITGLTPGKTY

-541 NTGSIPTASSGTKIT
+541 STGSIPTASSGTKIT

>member
-1 MASIQFSRSDSTTVW
+1 MPTLTGVSGTPTSITLTVSGMSSSTTYRRTYKWILNSVVMKTTTDPEPHTTS
-16 ATASNCATSHTYT
+16 ASAYISGLTPSTAYQCKVEIYNP
-29 IQVYSGGTWWDKVT
+29 GGSKVAEAGYIRVVT
-43 NLYGNTSY
+43 L
-51 TKSFS
+51 
-56 VNGSGSYSARLWDET
+56 DPDP
-71 IQGVAATGSIPEW
+71 QP
-84 ETSKDV
+84 V
-90 TVTIKNYLNSTTA
+90 TVTIYNYL
-103 LVDGSYTGQVGTS
+103 DGSNTLVNGSFTGDINNTFYIS
-116 FSITAPGTQY
+116 ASGTQY
-126 QTYANQYTFQYYT
+126 QTYSQQYEFQYFT
-139 LSSENYS
+139 LSTQSYNITHDASY
-146 QNHSANEPIFIKD
+146 PITIKA
-159 GLQVRV
+159 GLIVRA
-165 YYKSIS
+165 YYKSIR
-171 YPYTTYVYVN
+171 YPYTAYVYID
-181 GSLVRTAQ
+181 GSLARTTQ
-189 NTTNTESRVR
+189 NTTNTESKVR
-199 ISELSAYTAY
+199 ISDLAAYTAY

-232 INLTQ
+232 INLTR
-237 GSMTYISLYFVE
+237 GSMTYISLYFVK

-256 YIYIDGEAGPTTTN
+256 YIYIDGT
-270 TTNTESRVR
+270 
-279 ISELSAYTAYADAYD
+279 
-294 FQYAKVGDS
+294 
-303 SVEYASYS
+303 
-311 LINLTQGSM
+311 
-320 TYISLYFVEKLYPY
+320 
-334 TIYIYI
+334 
-340 DGEAGP
+340 AGP

-353 TESSVLVSSLFADT
+353 TESSVLISSLPAYIN
-367 QYAIDYDFQYATVVG
+367 YAADYDFQYATVVG
-382 LSGQYD
+382 LSGQYNAD
-388 ANSYITLTSGST
+388 SRITLTSGST
-400 TGIQLYFKSKIRS
+400 TGIRLYFKSRIRS

-444 YYGLSSATMESG
+444 YYGLSSASMASG
-456 GYITSSP
+456 GYVTSSP
-463 ATITGLAPGKTY
+463 ATITGLTPGKTY

-541 NTGSIPTASSGTKIT
+541 STGSIPTASSGTKIT

>member
-1 MASIQFSRSDSTTVW
+1 MPTLTGVSGTPTSITLTVSGMSSSTTYRRTYKWILNSVVMKTTTDPEPHTTS
-16 ATASNCATSHTYT
+16 ASAYISGLTPSTAYQCKVEIYNPGGSKVAEAGYIRVVTLDPDPQPVTVPIYNYLDGSNT
-29 IQVYSGGTWWDKVT
+29 
-43 NLYGNTSY
+43 L
-51 TKSFS
+51 
-56 VNGSGSYSARLWDET
+56 VNGSFTGDINNTFYISA
-71 IQGVAATGSIPEW
+71 S
-84 ETSKDV
+84 
-90 TVTIKNYLNSTTA
+90 
-103 LVDGSYTGQVGTS
+103 
-116 FSITAPGTQY
+116 GTQY
-126 QTYANQYTFQYYT
+126 QTYSQQYEFQYFT
-139 LSSENYS
+139 LSTQSYNTMHDASY
-146 QNHSANEPIFIKD
+146 PITIKA
-159 GLQVRV
+159 GLIVRA
-165 YYKSIS
+165 YYKSIR
-171 YPYTTYVYVN
+171 YPYTAYVYID
-181 GSLVRTAQ
+181 GSLARTAQ
-189 NTTNTESRVR
+189 NTTNTESKVR
-199 ISELSAYTAY
+199 ISDLAAYTAY

-216 YAKVGDSSV
+216 YAKVGGSSV

-232 INLTQ
+232 INLTR
-237 GSMTYISLYFVE
+237 GSMTYISLYFVK

-256 YIYIDGEAGPTTTN
+256 YIYIDGA
-270 TTNTESRVR
+270 
-279 ISELSAYTAYADAYD
+279 
-294 FQYAKVGDS
+294 
-303 SVEYASYS
+303 
-311 LINLTQGSM
+311 
-320 TYISLYFVEKLYPY
+320 
-334 TIYIYI
+334 
-340 DGEAGP
+340 AGP

-353 TESSVLVSSLFADT
+353 TESSVLISSLPAYIN
-367 QYAIDYDFQYATVVG
+367 YAADYDFQYATVVG
-382 LSGQYD
+382 LSGQYNAD
-388 ANSYITLTSGST
+388 SRITLTSGST
-400 TGIQLYFKSKIRS
+400 TGIRLYFKSRIRS

-430 NWSKNGGTEGVWII
+430 NWSKNGGTEGVWVI
-444 YYGLSSATMESG
+444 YYGLSSASMVSG

-463 ATITGLAPGKTY
+463 ATITGLTPGKTY

-541 NTGSIPTASSGTKIT
+541 STGSIPTASSGTKIT

>member
-1 MASIQFSRSDSTTVW
+1 MPTLTGVSGTPTSITLTVSGMSSSTTYRRTYKWILNSVVMKTTTDPEPHTTS
-16 ATASNCATSHTYT
+16 ASAYISGLTPSTAYQCKVEIYNP
-29 IQVYSGGTWWDKVT
+29 GGSKVAEAGYIRVVT
-43 NLYGNTSY
+43 L
-51 TKSFS
+51 
-56 VNGSGSYSARLWDET
+56 DPDP
-71 IQGVAATGSIPEW
+71 QP
-84 ETSKDV
+84 V
-90 TVTIKNYLNSTTA
+90 TVTIYNYL
-103 LVDGSYTGQVGTS
+103 DGSNTLVNGSFTGDINNTFYIS
-116 FSITAPGTQY
+116 APGTQY
-126 QTYANQYTFQYYT
+126 QTYSQQYEFQYFT
-139 LSSENYS
+139 LSTQSYNITHDASY
-146 QNHSANEPIFIKD
+146 PITIKA
-159 GLQVRV
+159 GLIVRA
-165 YYKSIS
+165 YYKSIR
-171 YPYTTYVYVN
+171 YPYTAYVYID
-181 GSLVRTAQ
+181 GSLARTTQ
-189 NTTNTESRVR
+189 NTTNTEPKVR
-199 ISELSAYTAY
+199 ISELAAYIAY

-237 GSMTYISLYFVE
+237 GSMTYISLYFVK

-256 YIYIDGEAGPTTTN
+256 YIYIDGT
-270 TTNTESRVR
+270 
-279 ISELSAYTAYADAYD
+279 
-294 FQYAKVGDS
+294 
-303 SVEYASYS
+303 
-311 LINLTQGSM
+311 
-320 TYISLYFVEKLYPY
+320 
-334 TIYIYI
+334 
-340 DGEAGP
+340 AGP

-353 TESSVLVSSLFADT
+353 TESSVLISSLPA
-367 QYAIDYDFQYATVVG
+367 YINYVADYDFQYATVVG
-382 LSGQYD
+382 LSGQYNAD
-388 ANSYITLTSGST
+388 SRITLTSGST
-400 TGIQLYFKSKIRS
+400 TGIRLYFKSKIRS
-413 VEPIISSV
+413 VAPIISNV

-444 YYGLSSATMESG
+444 YYGLSSASMASG
-456 GYITSSP
+456 GYVTSSP
-463 ATITGLAPGKTY
+463 ATITGLTPGKTY

-510 DATNIQTGQPVTNLT
+510 DATKIQTGQPVTNLT

-541 NTGSIPTASSGTKIT
+541 STGSIPTASSGTKIT

>member
-1 MASIQFSRSDSTTVW
+1 MPTLTGASGTPTSITLTVSGMSSSTAYRRTYKWILNSVVMKTTTDPEPHTTS
-16 ATASNCATSHTYT
+16 ASAYISGLTPSTAYQCKVEIYNP
-29 IQVYSGGTWWDKVT
+29 GGSKVAEAGYIRVVT
-43 NLYGNTSY
+43 L
-51 TKSFS
+51 
-56 VNGSGSYSARLWDET
+56 DPDP
-71 IQGVAATGSIPEW
+71 QP
-84 ETSKDV
+84 V
-90 TVTIKNYLNSTTA
+90 TVTIYNYL
-103 LVDGSYTGQVGTS
+103 DGSNTLVNGSFTGDINNTFYIS
-116 FSITAPGTQY
+116 APGTQY
-126 QTYANQYTFQYYT
+126 QTYSQQYEFQYFT
-139 LSSENYS
+139 LSTQNYNTTHDAS
-146 QNHSANEPIFIKD
+146 YPITIKA
-159 GLQVRV
+159 GLIVRA

-171 YPYTTYVYVN
+171 YPYTAYVYID

-189 NTTNTESRVR
+189 NTTNTESKVR
-199 ISELSAYTAY
+199 ISELAAYTAY

-216 YAKVGDSSV
+216 YAKVKGSSV

-232 INLTQ
+232 IDLTQ
-237 GSMTYISLYFVE
+237 GSMTYISLYFVK

-256 YIYIDGEAGPTTTN
+256 YIYIDGT
-270 TTNTESRVR
+270 
-279 ISELSAYTAYADAYD
+279 
-294 FQYAKVGDS
+294 
-303 SVEYASYS
+303 
-311 LINLTQGSM
+311 
-320 TYISLYFVEKLYPY
+320 
-334 TIYIYI
+334 
-340 DGEAGP
+340 AGP

-353 TESSVLVSSLFADT
+353 TESSVLISSLPAYIN
-367 QYAIDYDFQYATVVG
+367 YAADYDFQYATVVG
-382 LSGQYD
+382 LSGQYNAD
-388 ANSYITLTSGST
+388 SRITLTSGST
-400 TGIQLYFKSKIRS
+400 TGIRLYFKSKIRS

-430 NWSKNGGTEGVWII
+430 NWSKNGGTEGVWVI
-444 YYGLSSATMESG
+444 YYGLSSASMASG
-456 GYITSSP
+456 GYVTSSP
-463 ATITGLAPGKTY
+463 ATITGLTPGKTY

-510 DATNIQTGQPVTNLT
+510 DATNIQSGQPVTNLT

-541 NTGSIPTASSGTKIT
+541 STGSIPTASSGTKIT

>member
-1 MASIQFSRSDSTTVW
+1 MPTLTGASGTPTSITLTVSGMSSSTTYRRTYKWILNSVVMKTTTDPEPHTTS
-16 ATASNCATSHTYT
+16 ASAYISGLKPSTAYQCKVEIYNP
-29 IQVYSGGTWWDKVT
+29 GGSKVAEAGYIRVVT
-43 NLYGNTSY
+43 L
-51 TKSFS
+51 
-56 VNGSGSYSARLWDET
+56 DPDP
-71 IQGVAATGSIPEW
+71 QP
-84 ETSKDV
+84 V
-90 TVTIKNYLNSTTA
+90 TVTIYNYL
-103 LVDGSYTGQVGTS
+103 DGSNTLVNGSFTGDINNTFYIS
-116 FSITAPGTQY
+116 APGTQY
-126 QTYANQYTFQYYT
+126 QTYSQQYEFQYFT
-139 LSSENYS
+139 LSTQNYNTTHDAS
-146 QNHSANEPIFIKD
+146 YPITIKA
-159 GLQVRV
+159 GLIVRA
-165 YYKSIS
+165 YYKSIR
-171 YPYTTYVYVN
+171 YPYTAYVYID

-189 NTTNTESRVR
+189 NTTNTESKVR
-199 ISELSAYTAY
+199 ISELAAYTAY

-216 YAKVGDSSV
+216 YAKVKGSSV

-237 GSMTYISLYFVE
+237 GSMTYISLYFVK
-249 KLYPYTI
+249 KLYPYTV
-256 YIYIDGEAGPTTTN
+256 YIYID
-270 TTNTESRVR
+270 
-279 ISELSAYTAYADAYD
+279 DA
-294 FQYAKVGDS
+294 
-303 SVEYASYS
+303 
-311 LINLTQGSM
+311 
-320 TYISLYFVEKLYPY
+320 
-334 TIYIYI
+334 
-340 DGEAGP
+340 AGP

-353 TESSVLVSSLFADT
+353 TESSVLISSLPAYIN
-367 QYAIDYDFQYATVVG
+367 YAADYDFQYATVVG
-382 LSGQYD
+382 LSGQYN
-388 ANSYITLTSGST
+388 ANSRITLTSGST
-400 TGIQLYFKSKIRS
+400 TGIRLYFKSKIRS
-413 VEPIISSV
+413 VEPIISNV

-430 NWSKNGGTEGVWII
+430 NWSKNGGTEGVWVI
-444 YYGLSSATMESG
+444 YYGLSSASMVSG

-463 ATITGLAPGKTY
+463 ATITGLTPGKTY

-541 NTGSIPTASSGTKIT
+541 STGSIPTASSGTKIT

>member
-1 MASIQFSRSDSTTVW
+1 MPTLTGVSGTPTSITLTVSGMSSSTTYRRTYKWILNSVVMKTTTDPEPHTTS
-16 ATASNCATSHTYT
+16 ASAYISGLTPSTAYQCKVEIYNP
-29 IQVYSGGTWWDKVT
+29 GGSKVAEAGYIRVVT
-43 NLYGNTSY
+43 L
-51 TKSFS
+51 
-56 VNGSGSYSARLWDET
+56 DPDP
-71 IQGVAATGSIPEW
+71 QP
-84 ETSKDV
+84 V
-90 TVTIKNYLNSTTA
+90 TVTIYNYL
-103 LVDGSYTGQVGTS
+103 DGSNTLVNGSFTGDINNTFYIS
-116 FSITAPGTQY
+116 ASGTQY
-126 QTYANQYTFQYYT
+126 QTYSQQYEFQYFT
-139 LSSENYS
+139 LSTQSYNITHDASY
-146 QNHSANEPIFIKD
+146 PITIKD
-159 GLQVRV
+159 GLIVRA
-165 YYKSIS
+165 YYKSIR
-171 YPYTTYVYVN
+171 YPYTAYVYID
-181 GSLVRTAQ
+181 GSLARTTQ
-189 NTTNTESRVR
+189 NTTNTESKVR
-199 ISELSAYTAY
+199 ISDLAAYTAY

-237 GSMTYISLYFVE
+237 GSMTYISLYFVK

-256 YIYIDGEAGPTTTN
+256 YIYIDGT
-270 TTNTESRVR
+270 
-279 ISELSAYTAYADAYD
+279 
-294 FQYAKVGDS
+294 
-303 SVEYASYS
+303 
-311 LINLTQGSM
+311 
-320 TYISLYFVEKLYPY
+320 
-334 TIYIYI
+334 
-340 DGEAGP
+340 AGP

-353 TESSVLVSSLFADT
+353 TESSVLISSLPA
-367 QYAIDYDFQYATVVG
+367 YINYVADYDFQYATVVG
-382 LSGQYD
+382 LSGQYNAD
-388 ANSYITLTSGST
+388 SRITLTSGST
-400 TGIQLYFKSKIRS
+400 TGIRLYFKSKIRS

-444 YYGLSSATMESG
+444 YYGLSSASMASG
-456 GYITSSP
+456 GYVTSSP
-463 ATITGLAPGKTY
+463 ATITGLTPGKTY

-510 DATNIQTGQPVTNLT
+510 DATKIQTGQPVTNLT

-541 NTGSIPTASSGTKIT
+541 STGSIPTASSGTKIT

>member
-1 MASIQFSRSDSTTVW
+1 MPTLTGASGTPTSITLTVSGMSSSTTYKRTYKWILNSVVMK
-16 ATASNCATSHTYT
+16 TTTDSNAGATSASAY
-29 IQVYSGGTWWDKVT
+29 ISGLTPSTAYQCKVEIY
-43 NLYGNTSY
+43 NPG
-51 TKSFS
+51 
-56 VNGSGSYSARLWDET
+56 GSK
-71 IQGVAATGSIPEW
+71 VAEAGYIRVVTLDADPQP
-84 ETSKDV
+84 V
-90 TVTIKNYLNSTTA
+90 TVTIYNYL
-103 LVDGSYTGQVGTS
+103 DGSNTLVNGSFTGDINDTFYIS
-116 FSITAPGTQY
+116 ASGTQY
-126 QTYANQYTFQYYT
+126 QTYSQQYEFQYFT
-139 LSSENYS
+139 LSTQSYNTTHDASY
-146 QNHSANEPIFIKD
+146 PITIKA
-159 GLQVRV
+159 GLIVRA
-165 YYKSIS
+165 YYKSIR
-171 YPYTTYVYVN
+171 YPYTAYVYID
-181 GSLVRTAQ
+181 GSLARTTQ
-189 NTTNTESRVR
+189 NTTNTESKVR
-199 ISELSAYTAY
+199 ISDLAAYTAY

-232 INLTQ
+232 INLTR
-237 GSMTYISLYFVE
+237 GSMTYISLYFVK

-256 YIYIDGEAGPTTTN
+256 YIYIDGT
-270 TTNTESRVR
+270 
-279 ISELSAYTAYADAYD
+279 
-294 FQYAKVGDS
+294 
-303 SVEYASYS
+303 
-311 LINLTQGSM
+311 
-320 TYISLYFVEKLYPY
+320 
-334 TIYIYI
+334 
-340 DGEAGP
+340 AGP

-353 TESSVLVSSLFADT
+353 TESSVLISSLPAYIN
-367 QYAIDYDFQYATVVG
+367 YAADYDFQYATVVG
-382 LSGQYD
+382 LSGQYNAD
-388 ANSYITLTSGST
+388 SRITLTSGST
-400 TGIQLYFKSKIRS
+400 TGIRLYFKSRIRS
-413 VEPIISSV
+413 IEPIISSV

-444 YYGLSSATMESG
+444 YYGLSSASMASG
-456 GYITSSP
+456 GYVTSSP
-463 ATITGLAPGKTY
+463 ATITGLTPGKTY

-541 NTGSIPTASSGTKIT
+541 STGSIPTASSGTKIT

>member
-1 MASIQFSRSDSTTVW
+1 MPTLTGVSGTPTSITLTVSGMSSSTTYRRTYKWILNSVVMKTTTDPEPHTTS
-16 ATASNCATSHTYT
+16 ASAYISGLTPSTAYQCKVEIYNPGGSKVAEAGYIRVVTLDPDPQPVTVPIYNYLDGSNT
-29 IQVYSGGTWWDKVT
+29 
-43 NLYGNTSY
+43 L
-51 TKSFS
+51 
-56 VNGSGSYSARLWDET
+56 VNGSFTGDINNTFYISA
-71 IQGVAATGSIPEW
+71 S
-84 ETSKDV
+84 
-90 TVTIKNYLNSTTA
+90 
-103 LVDGSYTGQVGTS
+103 
-116 FSITAPGTQY
+116 GTQY
-126 QTYANQYTFQYYT
+126 QTYSQQYEFQYFT
-139 LSSENYS
+139 LSTQSYNITHDASY
-146 QNHSANEPIFIKD
+146 PITIKA
-159 GLQVRV
+159 GLIVRA
-165 YYKSIS
+165 YYKSIR
-171 YPYTTYVYVN
+171 YPYTAYVYID
-181 GSLVRTAQ
+181 GSLARTTQ
-189 NTTNTESRVR
+189 NTTNTESKVR
-199 ISELSAYTAY
+199 ISDLAAYTAY

-232 INLTQ
+232 INLTR
-237 GSMTYISLYFVE
+237 GSMTYISLYFVK

-256 YIYIDGEAGPTTTN
+256 YIYIDGT
-270 TTNTESRVR
+270 
-279 ISELSAYTAYADAYD
+279 
-294 FQYAKVGDS
+294 
-303 SVEYASYS
+303 
-311 LINLTQGSM
+311 
-320 TYISLYFVEKLYPY
+320 
-334 TIYIYI
+334 
-340 DGEAGP
+340 AGP

-353 TESSVLVSSLFADT
+353 TESSVLISSLPAYIN
-367 QYAIDYDFQYATVVG
+367 YAADYDFQYATVVG
-382 LSGQYD
+382 LSGQYNAD
-388 ANSYITLTSGST
+388 SRITLTSGST
-400 TGIQLYFKSKIRS
+400 TGIRLYFKSRIRS

-444 YYGLSSATMESG
+444 YYGLSSASMTSG

-463 ATITGLAPGKTY
+463 ATITGLTPGKTY

-510 DATNIQTGQPVTNLT
+510 DATNIQSGQPVTNLT

-541 NTGSIPTASSGTKIT
+541 STGSIPTASSEKKIT

>member
-1 MASIQFSRSDSTTVW
+1 MPTLTGASGTPTSITLTVSGMSSSTTYRRTYKWILNSVVMKTTTDPEPHTTS
-16 ATASNCATSHTYT
+16 ASAYISGLTPSTAYQCKVEIYNP
-29 IQVYSGGTWWDKVT
+29 GGSKVAEAGYIRVVT
-43 NLYGNTSY
+43 L
-51 TKSFS
+51 
-56 VNGSGSYSARLWDET
+56 DPDP
-71 IQGVAATGSIPEW
+71 QP
-84 ETSKDV
+84 V
-90 TVTIKNYLNSTTA
+90 TVTIYNYL
-103 LVDGSYTGQVGTS
+103 DGSNTLVNGSFTGDINNTFYIS
-116 FSITAPGTQY
+116 ASGTQY
-126 QTYANQYTFQYYT
+126 QTYSQQYEFQYFT
-139 LSSENYS
+139 LSTQSYNITHDASY
-146 QNHSANEPIFIKD
+146 PITIKA
-159 GLQVRV
+159 GLIVRA
-165 YYKSIS
+165 YYKSIR
-171 YPYTTYVYVN
+171 YPYTAYVYID
-181 GSLVRTAQ
+181 GSLAQTTQ
-189 NTTNTESRVR
+189 NTTNTESKVR
-199 ISELSAYTAY
+199 ISDLAAYTAY

-232 INLTQ
+232 INLTR
-237 GSMTYISLYFVE
+237 GSMTYISLYFVK

-256 YIYIDGEAGPTTTN
+256 YIYIDGT
-270 TTNTESRVR
+270 
-279 ISELSAYTAYADAYD
+279 
-294 FQYAKVGDS
+294 
-303 SVEYASYS
+303 
-311 LINLTQGSM
+311 
-320 TYISLYFVEKLYPY
+320 
-334 TIYIYI
+334 
-340 DGEAGP
+340 AGP

-353 TESSVLVSSLFADT
+353 TESSVLISSLPAYIN
-367 QYAIDYDFQYATVVG
+367 YAADYDFQYATVVG
-382 LSGQYD
+382 LSGQYNAD
-388 ANSYITLTSGST
+388 SRITLTSGST
-400 TGIQLYFKSKIRS
+400 TGIRLYFKSRIRS

-444 YYGLSSATMESG
+444 YYGLSSASMASG
-456 GYITSSP
+456 GYVTSSP
-463 ATITGLAPGKTY
+463 ATITGLTPGKTY

-510 DATNIQTGQPVTNLT
+510 DATNIQSGQPVTNLT

-541 NTGSIPTASSGTKIT
+541 STGSIPTASSGTKIT

>member
-1 MASIQFSRSDSTTVW
+1 MPTLTGVSGTPTSITLTVSGMSSSTTYRRTYKWILNSVVMKTTTDPEPHTTS
-16 ATASNCATSHTYT
+16 ASAYISGLTPSTAYQCKVEIYNP
-29 IQVYSGGTWWDKVT
+29 GGSKVAEAGYIRVVT
-43 NLYGNTSY
+43 L
-51 TKSFS
+51 
-56 VNGSGSYSARLWDET
+56 DPDP
-71 IQGVAATGSIPEW
+71 QP
-84 ETSKDV
+84 V
-90 TVTIKNYLNSTTA
+90 TVTIYNYL
-103 LVDGSYTGQVGTS
+103 DGSNTLVNGSFTGDINNTFYIS
-116 FSITAPGTQY
+116 APGTQY
-126 QTYANQYTFQYYT
+126 QTYSQQYEFQYFT
-139 LSSENYS
+139 LSTQSYNTTHDASY
-146 QNHSANEPIFIKD
+146 PITIKA
-159 GLQVRV
+159 GLIVRA
-165 YYKSIS
+165 YYKSIR
-171 YPYTTYVYVN
+171 YPYTAYVYID
-181 GSLVRTAQ
+181 GSLARTAQ
-189 NTTNTESRVR
+189 NTTNTESKVR
-199 ISELSAYTAY
+199 ISDLAAYTAY

-232 INLTQ
+232 INLTR
-237 GSMTYISLYFVE
+237 GSMTYIYLYFV
-249 KLYPYTI
+249 K
-256 YIYIDGEAGPTTTN
+256 
-270 TTNTESRVR
+270 
-279 ISELSAYTAYADAYD
+279 
-294 FQYAKVGDS
+294 
-303 SVEYASYS
+303 
-311 LINLTQGSM
+311 
-320 TYISLYFVEKLYPY
+320 KLYPY

-382 LSGQYD
+382 LSGQYNAD
-388 ANSYITLTSGST
+388 SRITLTSGST
-400 TGIQLYFKSKIRS
+400 TGIRLYFKSKIRS

-430 NWSKNGGTEGVWII
+430 NWSKNGGTEGVWVI
-444 YYGLSSATMESG
+444 YYGLSSASMVSG
-456 GYITSSP
+456 GYVTSSP
-463 ATITGLAPGKTY
+463 ATITGLTPGKTY

-541 NTGSIPTASSGTKIT
+541 STGSIPTASSGTKIT

>member
-1 MASIQFSRSDSTTVW
+1 MPTLTGVSGTPTSITLTVSGMSSSTTYRRTYKWILNSVVMKTTTDPEPHTTS
-16 ATASNCATSHTYT
+16 ASAYISGLTPSTAYQCKVEIYNP
-29 IQVYSGGTWWDKVT
+29 GGSKVAEAGYIRVVT
-43 NLYGNTSY
+43 L
-51 TKSFS
+51 
-56 VNGSGSYSARLWDET
+56 DPDP
-71 IQGVAATGSIPEW
+71 QP
-84 ETSKDV
+84 V
-90 TVTIKNYLNSTTA
+90 TVTIYNYL
-103 LVDGSYTGQVGTS
+103 DGSNTLVNGSFTGDINNTFYIS
-116 FSITAPGTQY
+116 ASGTQY
-126 QTYANQYTFQYYT
+126 QTYSQQYEFQYFT
-139 LSSENYS
+139 LSTQSYNITHDASY
-146 QNHSANEPIFIKD
+146 PITIKA
-159 GLQVRV
+159 GLIVRA
-165 YYKSIS
+165 YYKSIR
-171 YPYTTYVYVN
+171 YPYTAYVYID
-181 GSLVRTAQ
+181 GSLARTTQ
-189 NTTNTESRVR
+189 NTTNTESKVR
-199 ISELSAYTAY
+199 ISDLAAYTAY

-232 INLTQ
+232 INLTR
-237 GSMTYISLYFVE
+237 GSMTYISLYFVK

-256 YIYIDGEAGPTTTN
+256 YIYIDGT
-270 TTNTESRVR
+270 
-279 ISELSAYTAYADAYD
+279 
-294 FQYAKVGDS
+294 
-303 SVEYASYS
+303 
-311 LINLTQGSM
+311 
-320 TYISLYFVEKLYPY
+320 
-334 TIYIYI
+334 
-340 DGEAGP
+340 AGP

-353 TESSVLVSSLFADT
+353 TESSVLISSLPAYIN
-367 QYAIDYDFQYATVVG
+367 YAADYDFQYATVVG
-382 LSGQYD
+382 LSGQYNAD
-388 ANSYITLTSGST
+388 SRITLTSGST
-400 TGIQLYFKSKIRS
+400 TGIRLYFKSRIRS

-430 NWSKNGGTEGVWII
+430 NWSKNGGTEGVWVI
-444 YYGLSSATMESG
+444 YYGLSSASMASG
-456 GYITSSP
+456 GYVTSSP
-463 ATITGLAPGKTY
+463 ATITGLTPGKTY

-510 DATNIQTGQPVTNLT
+510 DATKIQTGQPVTNLT

-541 NTGSIPTASSGTKIT
+541 STGSIPTASSGTKIT

>member
-1 MASIQFSRSDSTTVW
+1 MPTLTGVSGTPTSITLTVSGMSSSTTYRRTYKWILNSVVMKTTTDPEPHTTS
-16 ATASNCATSHTYT
+16 ASAYISGLTPSTAYQCKVEIYNPGGSKVAEAGYIRVVTLDPDPQPVTVPIYNYLDGSNT
-29 IQVYSGGTWWDKVT
+29 
-43 NLYGNTSY
+43 L
-51 TKSFS
+51 
-56 VNGSGSYSARLWDET
+56 VNGSFTGDINNTFYISA
-71 IQGVAATGSIPEW
+71 S
-84 ETSKDV
+84 
-90 TVTIKNYLNSTTA
+90 
-103 LVDGSYTGQVGTS
+103 
-116 FSITAPGTQY
+116 GTQY
-126 QTYANQYTFQYYT
+126 QTYSQQYEFQYFT
-139 LSSENYS
+139 LSTQSYNITHDASY
-146 QNHSANEPIFIKD
+146 PITIKA
-159 GLQVRV
+159 GLIVRA
-165 YYKSIS
+165 YYKSIR
-171 YPYTTYVYVN
+171 YPYTAYVYID
-181 GSLVRTAQ
+181 GSLARTTQ
-189 NTTNTESRVR
+189 NTTNTESKVR
-199 ISELSAYTAY
+199 ISDLAAYTAY

-237 GSMTYISLYFVE
+237 GSMTYISLYFVK

-256 YIYIDGEAGPTTTN
+256 YIYIDGT
-270 TTNTESRVR
+270 
-279 ISELSAYTAYADAYD
+279 
-294 FQYAKVGDS
+294 
-303 SVEYASYS
+303 
-311 LINLTQGSM
+311 
-320 TYISLYFVEKLYPY
+320 
-334 TIYIYI
+334 
-340 DGEAGP
+340 AGP

-353 TESSVLVSSLFADT
+353 TESSVLISSLPAYIN
-367 QYAIDYDFQYATVVG
+367 YAADYDFQYATVVG
-382 LSGQYD
+382 LSGQYNAD
-388 ANSYITLTSGST
+388 SRITLTSGST
-400 TGIQLYFKSKIRS
+400 TGIRLYFKSRIRS

-444 YYGLSSATMESG
+444 YYGLSSASMTSG

-463 ATITGLAPGKTY
+463 ATITGLTPGKTY

-510 DATNIQTGQPVTNLT
+510 DATKIQTGQPVTNLT

-541 NTGSIPTASSGTKIT
+541 STGSIPTASSGTKIT

>member
-1 MASIQFSRSDSTTVW
+1 MPTLTGVSGTSTSITLTVSGMSSTTTYKRTYKWILNSVVMKTTTDPK
-16 ATASNCATSHTYT
+16 AGATSANAF
-29 IQVYSGGTWWDKVT
+29 IGGLTPSTAYQCKVEIY
-43 NLYGNTSY
+43 NPG
-51 TKSFS
+51 
-56 VNGSGSYSARLWDET
+56 GSK
-71 IQGVAATGSIPEW
+71 VAEAGYIRVVTLDP
-84 ETSKDV
+84 DPQPV
-90 TVTIKNYLNSTTA
+90 TVTIYNYL
-103 LVDGSYTGQVGTS
+103 DGSNTLVNGSFTGDIDNTFYIS
-116 FSITAPGTQY
+116 ASGTQY
-126 QTYANQYTFQYYT
+126 QTYSQQYDFQYFT
-139 LSSENYS
+139 LSTQSYNTTHDASY
-146 QNHSANEPIFIKD
+146 PITIKA
-159 GLQVRV
+159 GLIVRA
-165 YYKSIS
+165 YYKSIR
-171 YPYTTYVYVN
+171 YPYTAYVYIN
-181 GSLVRTAQ
+181 GSLARTAQ
-189 NTTNTESRVR
+189 NTTNTESKVR
-199 ISELSAYTAY
+199 ISDLAAYTAY

-237 GSMTYISLYFVE
+237 GSMTYISLYFVK

-256 YIYIDGEAGPTTTN
+256 YIYIDGT
-270 TTNTESRVR
+270 
-279 ISELSAYTAYADAYD
+279 
-294 FQYAKVGDS
+294 
-303 SVEYASYS
+303 
-311 LINLTQGSM
+311 
-320 TYISLYFVEKLYPY
+320 
-334 TIYIYI
+334 
-340 DGEAGP
+340 AGP

-353 TESSVLVSSLFADT
+353 TESSVLISSLPAYIN
-367 QYAIDYDFQYATVVG
+367 YAADYDFQYATVVG
-382 LSGQYD
+382 LSGQYN

-400 TGIQLYFKSKIRS
+400 TGIRLYFKSKIRS

-430 NWSKNGGTEGVWII
+430 NWSKNGGTEGVWVI
-444 YYGLSSATMESG
+444 YYGLSSASMASG

-463 ATITGLAPGKTY
+463 ATITGLTPGKTY

-541 NTGSIPTASSGTKIT
+541 STGSIPTASSGTKIT

>member
-1 MASIQFSRSDSTTVW
+1 MLTLTGVSGTSTSITLTVSGMSSSTTYRRTYKWILNSVVMK
-16 ATASNCATSHTYT
+16 TTTDPEPHATSASAY
-29 IQVYSGGTWWDKVT
+29 ISGLTPSTAYQCKVEIY
-43 NLYGNTSY
+43 NPG
-51 TKSFS
+51 
-56 VNGSGSYSARLWDET
+56 GSK
-71 IQGVAATGSIPEW
+71 VAEAGYIRVVTLDP
-84 ETSKDV
+84 DPQPV
-90 TVTIKNYLNSTTA
+90 TVTIYNYLDGNNT
-103 LVDGSYTGQVGTS
+103 LVNGSFTGDINNTFYIS
-116 FSITAPGTQY
+116 ASGTQY
-126 QTYANQYTFQYYT
+126 QTYSQQYEFQYFT
-139 LSSENYS
+139 LSTQSYNTTHDASY
-146 QNHSANEPIFIKD
+146 PITIKA
-159 GLQVRV
+159 GLIVRA
-165 YYKSIS
+165 YYTSIR
-171 YPYTTYVYVN
+171 YPYTAYVYIN
-181 GSLVRTAQ
+181 GSLAQTAQ
-189 NTTNTESRVR
+189 NTTNTESKVR
-199 ISELSAYTAY
+199 ISELAAYTAY

-232 INLTQ
+232 INLTR
-237 GSMTYISLYFVE
+237 GSMTYISLYFVK

-256 YIYIDGEAGPTTTN
+256 YIYIDGT
-270 TTNTESRVR
+270 
-279 ISELSAYTAYADAYD
+279 
-294 FQYAKVGDS
+294 
-303 SVEYASYS
+303 
-311 LINLTQGSM
+311 
-320 TYISLYFVEKLYPY
+320 
-334 TIYIYI
+334 
-340 DGEAGP
+340 AGP

-353 TESSVLVSSLFADT
+353 TESSVLISSLPAYIN
-367 QYAIDYDFQYATVVG
+367 YAANYDFQYATVVG
-382 LSGQYD
+382 LSGQYN

-400 TGIQLYFKSKIRS
+400 TGIRLYFKSKIRS
-413 VEPIISSV
+413 VEPIISNV

-444 YYGLSSATMESG
+444 YYGLSSASMASG

-463 ATITGLAPGKTY
+463 ATITGLTPGKTY

-541 NTGSIPTASSGTKIT
+541 STGSIPTASSGTKIT

>member
-1 MASIQFSRSDSTTVW
+1 MPTLTGVSGTPTSITLTVSGMSSSTTYRRTYKWILNSVVMKTTTDPEPHTTS
-16 ATASNCATSHTYT
+16 ASAYISGLTPSTAYQCKVEIYNP
-29 IQVYSGGTWWDKVT
+29 GGSKVAEAGYIRVVT
-43 NLYGNTSY
+43 L
-51 TKSFS
+51 
-56 VNGSGSYSARLWDET
+56 DPDP
-71 IQGVAATGSIPEW
+71 QP
-84 ETSKDV
+84 V
-90 TVTIKNYLNSTTA
+90 TVTIYNYL
-103 LVDGSYTGQVGTS
+103 DGSNTLVNGSFTGDINNTFYIS
-116 FSITAPGTQY
+116 ASGTQY
-126 QTYANQYTFQYYT
+126 QTYSQQYEFQYFT
-139 LSSENYS
+139 LSTQSYNTMHDASY
-146 QNHSANEPIFIKD
+146 PITIKA
-159 GLQVRV
+159 GLIVRA
-165 YYKSIS
+165 YYKSIR
-171 YPYTTYVYVN
+171 YPYTAYVYID
-181 GSLVRTAQ
+181 GSLARTTQ
-189 NTTNTESRVR
+189 NTTNTESKVR
-199 ISELSAYTAY
+199 ISDLAAYTAY

-232 INLTQ
+232 INLTR
-237 GSMTYISLYFVE
+237 GSMTYISLYFVK

-256 YIYIDGEAGPTTTN
+256 YIYIDGT
-270 TTNTESRVR
+270 
-279 ISELSAYTAYADAYD
+279 
-294 FQYAKVGDS
+294 
-303 SVEYASYS
+303 
-311 LINLTQGSM
+311 
-320 TYISLYFVEKLYPY
+320 
-334 TIYIYI
+334 
-340 DGEAGP
+340 AGP

-353 TESSVLVSSLFADT
+353 TESSVLISSLPAYIN
-367 QYAIDYDFQYATVVG
+367 YAADYDFQYATVVG
-382 LSGQYD
+382 LSGQYNAD
-388 ANSYITLTSGST
+388 SRITLTSGST
-400 TGIQLYFKSKIRS
+400 TGIRLYFKSKIRS
-413 VEPIISSV
+413 VEPIISGV
-421 TTTSTTATI
+421 TTTTTTAII
-430 NWSKNGGTEGVWII
+430 NWSKNGGTEGVWVI
-444 YYGLSSATMESG
+444 YYGLSSASMVSG
-456 GYITSSP
+456 GYVTSSP
-463 ATITGLAPGKTY
+463 ATITGLTPGKTY

-541 NTGSIPTASSGTKIT
+541 STGSIPTASSGTKIT

>member
-1 MASIQFSRSDSTTVW
+1 MPTLTGVSGTPTSITLTVSGMSSSTTYRRTYKWILNSVVMKTTTDPEPHTTS
-16 ATASNCATSHTYT
+16 ASAYISGLTPSTAYQCKVEIYNPGGSKVAEAGYIRVVTLDPDPQPVTVPIYNYLDGSNT
-29 IQVYSGGTWWDKVT
+29 
-43 NLYGNTSY
+43 L
-51 TKSFS
+51 
-56 VNGSGSYSARLWDET
+56 VNGSFTGDINNTFYISA
-71 IQGVAATGSIPEW
+71 S
-84 ETSKDV
+84 
-90 TVTIKNYLNSTTA
+90 
-103 LVDGSYTGQVGTS
+103 
-116 FSITAPGTQY
+116 GTQY
-126 QTYANQYTFQYYT
+126 QTYSQQYEFQYFT
-139 LSSENYS
+139 LSTQSYNITHDASY
-146 QNHSANEPIFIKD
+146 PITIKA
-159 GLQVRV
+159 GLIVRA
-165 YYKSIS
+165 YYKSIR
-171 YPYTTYVYVN
+171 YPYTAYVYIN
-181 GSLVRTAQ
+181 GSLARTTQ
-189 NTTNTESRVR
+189 NTTNTESKVR
-199 ISELSAYTAY
+199 ISDLAAYTAY

-232 INLTQ
+232 INLTR
-237 GSMTYISLYFVE
+237 GSMTYISLYFVK

-256 YIYIDGEAGPTTTN
+256 YIYIDGT
-270 TTNTESRVR
+270 
-279 ISELSAYTAYADAYD
+279 
-294 FQYAKVGDS
+294 
-303 SVEYASYS
+303 
-311 LINLTQGSM
+311 
-320 TYISLYFVEKLYPY
+320 
-334 TIYIYI
+334 
-340 DGEAGP
+340 AGP

-353 TESSVLVSSLFADT
+353 TESSVLISSLPAYIN
-367 QYAIDYDFQYATVVG
+367 YAADYDFQYATVVG
-382 LSGQYD
+382 LSGQYNAD
-388 ANSYITLTSGST
+388 SRITLTSGST
-400 TGIQLYFKSKIRS
+400 TGIRLYFKSRIRS

-444 YYGLSSATMESG
+444 YYGLSSASMTSG

-463 ATITGLAPGKTY
+463 ATITGLTPGKTY

-510 DATNIQTGQPVTNLT
+510 DATKIQTGQPVTNLT
-525 ASAWQNLIA
+525 ASAWKNLIA

-541 NTGSIPTASSGTKIT
+541 STGSIPTASSGTKIT

>member
-1 MASIQFSRSDSTTVW
+1 MPTLTGASGTPTSITLTVSGMSSSTTYRRTYKWILNSVVMKTTTDPEPHTTS
-16 ATASNCATSHTYT
+16 ASAYISGLKPSTAYQCKVEIYNP
-29 IQVYSGGTWWDKVT
+29 GGSKVAEAGYIRVVT
-43 NLYGNTSY
+43 L
-51 TKSFS
+51 
-56 VNGSGSYSARLWDET
+56 DPDP
-71 IQGVAATGSIPEW
+71 QP
-84 ETSKDV
+84 V
-90 TVTIKNYLNSTTA
+90 TVTIYNYL
-103 LVDGSYTGQVGTS
+103 DGSNTLVNGSFTGDINNTFYIS
-116 FSITAPGTQY
+116 APGTQY
-126 QTYANQYTFQYYT
+126 QTYSQQYEFQYFT
-139 LSSENYS
+139 LSTQNYNTTHDAS
-146 QNHSANEPIFIKD
+146 YPITIKA
-159 GLQVRV
+159 GLIVRA
-165 YYKSIS
+165 YYKSIR
-171 YPYTTYVYVN
+171 YPYTAYVYID

-189 NTTNTESRVR
+189 NTTNTESKVR
-199 ISELSAYTAY
+199 ISELAAYTAY

-216 YAKVGDSSV
+216 YAKVKGSSV

-237 GSMTYISLYFVE
+237 GSMTYISLYFVK

-256 YIYIDGEAGPTTTN
+256 YIYIDGT
-270 TTNTESRVR
+270 
-279 ISELSAYTAYADAYD
+279 
-294 FQYAKVGDS
+294 
-303 SVEYASYS
+303 
-311 LINLTQGSM
+311 
-320 TYISLYFVEKLYPY
+320 
-334 TIYIYI
+334 
-340 DGEAGP
+340 AGP

-353 TESSVLVSSLFADT
+353 TESSVLISSLPAYIN
-367 QYAIDYDFQYATVVG
+367 YAADYDFQYATVVG
-382 LSGQYD
+382 LSGQYN
-388 ANSYITLTSGST
+388 ANSRITLTSGST
-400 TGIQLYFKSKIRS
+400 TGIRLYFKSKIRS
-413 VEPIISSV
+413 VEPIISNV

-430 NWSKNGGTEGVWII
+430 NWSKNGGTEGVWVI
-444 YYGLSSATMESG
+444 YYGLSSASMVSG

-463 ATITGLAPGKTY
+463 ATITGLTPGKTY

-541 NTGSIPTASSGTKIT
+541 STGSIPTASSGTKIT

>member
-1 MASIQFSRSDSTTVW
+1 MPTLTGVSGTPTSITLTVSGMSSSTTYRRTYKWILNSVVMKTTTDPEPHTTS
-16 ATASNCATSHTYT
+16 ASAYISGLTPSTAYQCKVEIYNP
-29 IQVYSGGTWWDKVT
+29 GGSKVAEAGYIRVVT
-43 NLYGNTSY
+43 L
-51 TKSFS
+51 
-56 VNGSGSYSARLWDET
+56 DPDP
-71 IQGVAATGSIPEW
+71 QP
-84 ETSKDV
+84 V
-90 TVTIKNYLNSTTA
+90 TVTIYNYL
-103 LVDGSYTGQVGTS
+103 DGSNTLVNGSFTGDINNTFYIS
-116 FSITAPGTQY
+116 ASGTQY
-126 QTYANQYTFQYYT
+126 QTYSQQYEFQYFT
-139 LSSENYS
+139 LSTQSYNITHDASY
-146 QNHSANEPIFIKD
+146 PITIKA
-159 GLQVRV
+159 GLIVRA
-165 YYKSIS
+165 YYKSIK
-171 YPYTTYVYVN
+171 YPYTAYVYID
-181 GSLVRTAQ
+181 GSLARTTQ
-189 NTTNTESRVR
+189 NTTNTESKVR
-199 ISELSAYTAY
+199 ISDLAAYTAY

-232 INLTQ
+232 INLTR
-237 GSMTYISLYFVE
+237 GSMTYISLYFVK

-256 YIYIDGEAGPTTTN
+256 YIYIDGT
-270 TTNTESRVR
+270 
-279 ISELSAYTAYADAYD
+279 
-294 FQYAKVGDS
+294 
-303 SVEYASYS
+303 
-311 LINLTQGSM
+311 
-320 TYISLYFVEKLYPY
+320 
-334 TIYIYI
+334 
-340 DGEAGP
+340 AGP

-353 TESSVLVSSLFADT
+353 TESSVLISSLPAYIN
-367 QYAIDYDFQYATVVG
+367 YAADYDFQYATVVG
-382 LSGQYD
+382 LSGQYNAD
-388 ANSYITLTSGST
+388 SRITLTSGST
-400 TGIQLYFKSKIRS
+400 TGIRLYFKSKIRS

-430 NWSKNGGTEGVWII
+430 NWSKNGGTEGVWVI
-444 YYGLSSATMESG
+444 YYGLSSASMVSG
-456 GYITSSP
+456 GYVTSSP
-463 ATITGLAPGKTY
+463 ATITGLTPGKTY

-510 DATNIQTGQPVTNLT
+510 DATKIQTGQPVTNLT

-541 NTGSIPTASSGTKIT
+541 STGSIPTASSGTKIT

>member
-1 MASIQFSRSDSTTVW
+1 MPTLTGVSGTPTSITLTVSGMSSSTTYRRTYKWILNSVVMKTTTDPEPHTTS
-16 ATASNCATSHTYT
+16 ASAYISGLTPSTAYQCKVEIYNP
-29 IQVYSGGTWWDKVT
+29 GGSKVAEAGYIRVVT
-43 NLYGNTSY
+43 L
-51 TKSFS
+51 
-56 VNGSGSYSARLWDET
+56 DPDP
-71 IQGVAATGSIPEW
+71 QP
-84 ETSKDV
+84 V
-90 TVTIKNYLNSTTA
+90 TVTIYNYL
-103 LVDGSYTGQVGTS
+103 DGSNTLVNGSFTGDINNTFYIS
-116 FSITAPGTQY
+116 ASGTQY
-126 QTYANQYTFQYYT
+126 QTYSQQYEFQYFT
-139 LSSENYS
+139 LSTQSYNITHDASY
-146 QNHSANEPIFIKD
+146 PITIKA
-159 GLQVRV
+159 GLIVRA
-165 YYKSIS
+165 YYKSIR
-171 YPYTTYVYVN
+171 YPYTAYVYID
-181 GSLVRTAQ
+181 GSLARTAQ
-189 NTTNTESRVR
+189 NTTNTEPKVR
-199 ISELSAYTAY
+199 ISDLAAYTAY

-232 INLTQ
+232 INLTR
-237 GSMTYISLYFVE
+237 GSMTYIYLYFVK

-256 YIYIDGEAGPTTTN
+256 YIYIDGT
-270 TTNTESRVR
+270 
-279 ISELSAYTAYADAYD
+279 
-294 FQYAKVGDS
+294 
-303 SVEYASYS
+303 
-311 LINLTQGSM
+311 
-320 TYISLYFVEKLYPY
+320 
-334 TIYIYI
+334 
-340 DGEAGP
+340 AGP

-353 TESSVLVSSLFADT
+353 TESSVLISSLPA
-367 QYAIDYDFQYATVVG
+367 YINYVADYDFQYATVVG
-382 LSGQYD
+382 LSGQYNAD
-388 ANSYITLTSGST
+388 SRITLTSGST
-400 TGIQLYFKSKIRS
+400 TGIRLYFKSKIRS

-463 ATITGLAPGKTY
+463 ATITGLTPGKTY

-541 NTGSIPTASSGTKIT
+541 STGSIPAASSGTKIT

>member
-1 MASIQFSRSDSTTVW
+1 MPTLTGVSGTSTSITLTVSGMSSTTTYKRTYKWILNSVVMKTTTDSK
-16 ATASNCATSHTYT
+16 AGATSASAF
-29 IQVYSGGTWWDKVT
+29 ISGLTPSTAYQCKVEIY
-43 NLYGNTSY
+43 NPG
-51 TKSFS
+51 
-56 VNGSGSYSARLWDET
+56 GSK
-71 IQGVAATGSIPEW
+71 VAEAGYIRVVTLDP
-84 ETSKDV
+84 DPQPV
-90 TVTIKNYLNSTTA
+90 TVTIYNYL
-103 LVDGSYTGQVGTS
+103 DGSNTLVNGSFTGDINNTFYIS
-116 FSITAPGTQY
+116 ASGTQY
-126 QTYANQYTFQYYT
+126 QTYSQQYEFQYFT
-139 LSSENYS
+139 LSTQSYNTTHDASY
-146 QNHSANEPIFIKD
+146 PITIKA
-159 GLQVRV
+159 GLIVRA
-165 YYKSIS
+165 YYKSIR
-171 YPYTTYVYVN
+171 YPYTAYVYIN

-189 NTTNTESRVR
+189 NTTNTESKVR
-199 ISELSAYTAY
+199 ISDLAAYTAY

-237 GSMTYISLYFVE
+237 GSMTYISLYFVK

-256 YIYIDGEAGPTTTN
+256 YIYIDGT
-270 TTNTESRVR
+270 
-279 ISELSAYTAYADAYD
+279 
-294 FQYAKVGDS
+294 
-303 SVEYASYS
+303 
-311 LINLTQGSM
+311 
-320 TYISLYFVEKLYPY
+320 
-334 TIYIYI
+334 
-340 DGEAGP
+340 AGP

-353 TESSVLVSSLFADT
+353 TESSVLISSLPAYIN
-367 QYAIDYDFQYATVVG
+367 YAADYDFQYATVVG
-382 LSGQYD
+382 LSGQYN
-388 ANSYITLTSGST
+388 ANSRITLTSGST
-400 TGIQLYFKSKIRS
+400 TGIRLYFKSKIRS
-413 VEPIISSV
+413 VEPIISNV

-444 YYGLSSATMESG
+444 YYGLSSASMVNG
-456 GYITSSP
+456 GYATSSP
-463 ATITGLAPGKTY
+463 ATITGLTPGKTY

-525 ASAWQNLIA
+525 ASAWRNLIA

-541 NTGSIPTASSGTKIT
+541 STGSIPTASSGTKIT

>member
-1 MASIQFSRSDSTTVW
+1 MPTLTGVSGTPTSITLTVSGMSSSTTYKRTYKWILNSVVMKTTTDPEPHTTS
-16 ATASNCATSHTYT
+16 ASAYISGLTPSTAYQCKVEIYNP
-29 IQVYSGGTWWDKVT
+29 GGSKVAEAGYIRVVT
-43 NLYGNTSY
+43 L
-51 TKSFS
+51 
-56 VNGSGSYSARLWDET
+56 DPDP
-71 IQGVAATGSIPEW
+71 QP
-84 ETSKDV
+84 V
-90 TVTIKNYLNSTTA
+90 TVTIYNYL
-103 LVDGSYTGQVGTS
+103 DGSNTLVNGSFTGDINNTFYIS
-116 FSITAPGTQY
+116 APGTQY
-126 QTYANQYTFQYYT
+126 QTYSQQYEFQYFT
-139 LSSENYS
+139 LSTQSYNTTHDASY
-146 QNHSANEPIFIKD
+146 PITIKA
-159 GLQVRV
+159 GLIVRA
-165 YYKSIS
+165 YYKSIR
-171 YPYTTYVYVN
+171 YPYTAYVYIN
-181 GSLVRTAQ
+181 GSLARTTQ
-189 NTTNTESRVR
+189 NTTNTESKVR
-199 ISELSAYTAY
+199 ISDLAAYTAY

-232 INLTQ
+232 INLTR
-237 GSMTYISLYFVE
+237 GSMTYISLYFVK

-256 YIYIDGEAGPTTTN
+256 YIYIDGT
-270 TTNTESRVR
+270 
-279 ISELSAYTAYADAYD
+279 
-294 FQYAKVGDS
+294 
-303 SVEYASYS
+303 
-311 LINLTQGSM
+311 
-320 TYISLYFVEKLYPY
+320 
-334 TIYIYI
+334 
-340 DGEAGP
+340 AGP

-353 TESSVLVSSLFADT
+353 TESSVLISSLPA
-367 QYAIDYDFQYATVVG
+367 YINYVADYDFQYATVVG
-382 LSGQYD
+382 LSGQYNAD
-388 ANSYITLTSGST
+388 SRITLTSGST
-400 TGIQLYFKSKIRS
+400 TGIRLYFKSKIRS

-430 NWSKNGGTEGVWII
+430 NWSKNGGTEGVWVI
-444 YYGLSSATMESG
+444 YYGLSSASMVSG
-456 GYITSSP
+456 GYVTSSP
-463 ATITGLAPGKTY
+463 ATITGLTPGKTY

-541 NTGSIPTASSGTKIT
+541 STGSIPTASSGTKIT